1 MKKYVK
7 IQSTMNITVTGGLFA
22 NDVTNP
28 DAHVPDRL
36 KVQPLWPK
44 TMVDIKEGVGYYPAE
59 IAKWNTVKNL
69 EKDKIL
75 TIGGEFDEIPS
86 DEGAYAKLDNQIKE
100 LEDAMKEIEAV
111 TKNKKDKR
119 LKDTTL
125 NDIAGE

>member
-22 NDVTNP
+22 QDVTNA

-44 TMVDIKEGVGYYPAE
+44 TMIDIKEGVGYYPAE
-59 IAKWNTVKNL
+59 IAEWKTVKNL

-75 TIGGEFDEIPS
+75 TIGGQFDEIP
-86 DEGAYAKLDNQIKE
+86 DDGGVDVNKIEKE
-100 LEDAMKEIEAV
+100 SKNLKESLEEIEKL
-111 TKNKKDKR
+111 TKAKKVKNIN
-119 LKDTTL
+119 L
-125 NDIAGE
+125 NEIAGE

>member
-22 NDVTNP
+22 QDVTNP

-59 IAKWNTVKNL
+59 ISTWSTVKNL

-75 TIGGEFDEIPS
+75 TIGQQYDEIPT
-86 DEGAYAKLDNQIKE
+86 DEGMDVSKIEKDSKELKENLDNIDKLTKKKVKDIKLD
-100 LEDAMKEIEAV
+100 
-111 TKNKKDKR
+111 
-119 LKDTTL
+119 
-125 NDIAGE
+125 DIAGE

>member
-22 NDVTNP
+22 QDVTNA

-44 TMVDIKEGVGYYPAE
+44 TMIDIKEGVGYYPAE
-59 IAKWNTVKNL
+59 IAEWKTVKNL

-75 TIGGEFDEIPS
+75 TIGGQFDEIPDDS
-86 DEGAYAKLDNQIKE
+86 GVDASKIEKE
-100 LEDAMKEIEAV
+100 SKNLKESLEEIEKL
-111 TKNKKDKR
+111 TKVKKVKNIN
-119 LKDTTL
+119 L
-125 NDIAGE
+125 NEIAGE

>member
-59 IAKWNTVKNL
+59 ISTWSTVKNL

-75 TIGGEFDEIPS
+75 TIGQQYDEIPT
-86 DEGAYAKLDNQIKE
+86 DEGMDVSKIEKDSKELKENLDNIDKLTKKKVKDIKLD
-100 LEDAMKEIEAV
+100 
-111 TKNKKDKR
+111 
-119 LKDTTL
+119 
-125 NDIAGE
+125 DIAGE